1 MKCVVDPWGLGSIL
15 WPGREQTWRPTKPH
29 PARAEKEAESIMRVM
44 VTFDPWMEN
53 LDQCSVENIRVRLSV
68 AIKRSCKPNQENNIL
83 GLINEEGNRTI
94 AALWDPATN
103 YEEED
108 IKALFWSPLAQPYES
123 LDQIHPWFNTADV
136 SGVNSRKKSSLSLL

>member
-1 MKCVVDPWGLGSIL
+1 
-15 WPGREQTWRPTKPH
+15 
-29 PARAEKEAESIMRVM
+29 MRVM

-94 AALWDPATN
+94 AAL
-103 YEEED
+103 
-108 IKALFWSPLAQPYES
+108 
-123 LDQIHPWFNTADV
+123 
-136 SGVNSRKKSSLSLL
+136 